1 MIEART
7 ISYRVND
14 SELER
19 ASNSYLM
26 SVIAIMAGMPIPLIN
41 LLATFLFLMVHR
53 KGTYF
58 VRWHCYQAFIS
69 QLFLFFVNTTGFW
82 WTISI
87 VFGHNQVSNAYLS
100 YLIVGFSFNVLELVG
115 TLYTAIRI
123 RKEVH
128 LAWWFYGDI
137 TDLIVKD
144 NE

>member
-82 WTISI
+82 WTR
-87 VFGHNQVSNAYLS
+87 
-100 YLIVGFSFNVLELVG
+100 
-115 TLYTAIRI
+115 T
-123 RKEVH
+123 
-128 LAWWFYGDI
+128 
-137 TDLIVKD
+137 
-144 NE
+144 